1 MKGFVV
7 SIMFIIINIVAIGI
21 FVIIVSSSVRKS
33 IITEEELSRASLNK
47 IIEIYSNKNIASI
60 NYYNAVSVIPRI
72 DVYVLNSLSNYI
84 RRINLIHADNSLIE
98 KPITFQ
104 EFQYIQARI
113 QENIN
118 KINYTARNYPV
129 LRTNEGYIK
138 ALYYIK
144 PIIEDEAKA
153 IEIYNSHVKEY
164 NKLTS
169 MPPSSIIAGIMGK
182 FPFLTFETGTN
193 IISQTARMFE

>member
-1 MKGFVV
+1 MKGSAVAVIFIVINIIAATIFMTVITV
-7 SIMFIIINIVAIGI
+7 SIK
-21 FVIIVSSSVRKS
+21 KS
-33 IITEEELSRASLNK
+33 IISEEELSKASLNK
-47 IIEIYSNKNIASI
+47 IIEVYSNKNIASI
-60 NYYNAVSVIPRI
+60 NYYKAISLIPRLDI
-72 DVYVLNSLSNYI
+72 YTLNSLSNYI

>member
-1 MKGFVV
+1 MKGSAVAVIFIVINIIAATIFMTVITV
-7 SIMFIIINIVAIGI
+7 SIK
-21 FVIIVSSSVRKS
+21 KS
-33 IITEEELSRASLNK
+33 IISEEELSKASLNK
-47 IIEIYSNKNIASI
+47 IIEVYSNKNIASI
-60 NYYNAVSVIPRI
+60 NYYNAISLIPRLDI
-72 DVYVLNSLSNYI
+72 YTLNSLSNYI

-153 IEIYNSHVKEY
+153 IKIYNSHVKEY

>member
-1 MKGFVV
+1 MKGSAVAVIFIVINIIAATIFMTVITV
-7 SIMFIIINIVAIGI
+7 SIK
-21 FVIIVSSSVRKS
+21 KS
-33 IITEEELSRASLNK
+33 IILEEELSKASLNK
-47 IIEIYSNKNIASI
+47 IIEVYSNKNIASI
-60 NYYNAVSVIPRI
+60 NYYNAISLIPRLDI
-72 DVYVLNSLSNYI
+72 YTLNSLSNYI

-169 MPPSSIIAGIMGK
+169 MPPSSIIAGIMRK

>member
-1 MKGFVV
+1 MKGSAVAVIFIVINIIAATIFMTVITV
-7 SIMFIIINIVAIGI
+7 SIK
-21 FVIIVSSSVRKS
+21 KS
-33 IITEEELSRASLNK
+33 IISEEELSKASLNK
-47 IIEIYSNKNIASI
+47 IIEVYSNKNIASI
-60 NYYNAVSVIPRI
+60 NYYNAISLIPRLDI
-72 DVYVLNSLSNYI
+72 YTLNSLSNYI

-104 EFQYIQARI
+104 EFQYLQARI

-169 MPPSSIIAGIMGK
+169 MPPSSIIAGIIGK

>member
-1 MKGFVV
+1 MKGSVVAVIFIVINIIAV
-7 SIMFIIINIVAIGI
+7 SIFMT
-21 FVIIVSSSVRKS
+21 VITVSIKKS
-33 IITEEELSRASLNK
+33 IILEEELSKASLNK
-47 IIEIYSNKNIASI
+47 IIEVYSNKNIASA
-60 NYYNAVSVIPRI
+60 NYYNAISIIPRLDI
-72 DVYVLNSLSNYI
+72 YTLNSLSNYI
-84 RRINLIHADNSLIE
+84 RRINLINADSALME

-138 ALYYIK
+138 ALAEIR
-144 PIIEDEAKA
+144 PIIEEEMKV

-169 MPPSSIIAGIMGK
+169 IPPSSIIAGIMGK

-193 IISQTARMFE
+193 IISQTARIFE

>member
-1 MKGFVV
+1 MKGSAVAVIFIVINIIAATIFMTAITV
-7 SIMFIIINIVAIGI
+7 SIK
-21 FVIIVSSSVRKS
+21 KS
-33 IITEEELSRASLNK
+33 IISEEELSKASLNK
-47 IIEIYSNKNIASI
+47 IIEVYSNKNIASI
-60 NYYNAVSVIPRI
+60 NYYNAISLIPRLDI
-72 DVYVLNSLSNYI
+72 YTLNSLSNYI

>member
-1 MKGFVV
+1 MKGSAVAVIFIVINIIAATIFMTVITV
-7 SIMFIIINIVAIGI
+7 SIK
-21 FVIIVSSSVRKS
+21 KS
-33 IITEEELSRASLNK
+33 IISEEEFSKASLNK
-47 IIEIYSNKNIASI
+47 IIEVYSNKNIASI
-60 NYYNAVSVIPRI
+60 NYYNAISLIPRLDI
-72 DVYVLNSLSNYI
+72 YTLNSLSNYI

>member
-1 MKGFVV
+1 MKGSAVAVIFIVINIIATTIFMTVITV
-7 SIMFIIINIVAIGI
+7 SIK
-21 FVIIVSSSVRKS
+21 KS
-33 IITEEELSRASLNK
+33 IISEEELSKASLNK
-47 IIEIYSNKNIASI
+47 IIEVYSNKNIASI
-60 NYYNAVSVIPRI
+60 NYYNAISLIPRLDI
-72 DVYVLNSLSNYI
+72 YTLNSLSNYI

-118 KINYTARNYPV
+118 KINYKARNYPV

>member
-1 MKGFVV
+1 MKGSAVAVIFIVINIIAATIFMTVITV
-7 SIMFIIINIVAIGI
+7 SIK
-21 FVIIVSSSVRKS
+21 KS
-33 IITEEELSRASLNK
+33 IIWEEELSKASLNK
-47 IIEIYSNKNIASI
+47 IIEVYSNKNIASI
-60 NYYNAVSVIPRI
+60 NYYNAISLIPRLDI
-72 DVYVLNSLSNYI
+72 YTLNSLSNYI

-144 PIIEDEAKA
+144 PIIEDETKA

>member
-1 MKGFVV
+1 MKGSAVAVIFIVINIIAATIFMTVITV
-7 SIMFIIINIVAIGI
+7 SIK
-21 FVIIVSSSVRKS
+21 KS
-33 IITEEELSRASLNK
+33 IISEEELSKASLNK
-47 IIEIYSNKNIASI
+47 IIEVYSNKNIASI
-60 NYYNAVSVIPRI
+60 NYYNAISLIPRL
-72 DVYVLNSLSNYI
+72 DVYTLNSLSNYI

-144 PIIEDEAKA
+144 PIIEGEAKA

>member
-84 RRINLIHADNSLIE
+84 RRINLINIDRTLIE

-104 EFQYIQARI
+104 EFQYLQARI
-113 QENIN
+113 QENID

-138 ALYYIK
+138 ALSYIR
-144 PIIEDEAKA
+144 PIIEEEKKA
-153 IEIYNSHVKEY
+153 IEIYNNHITEY
-164 NKLTS
+164 NRLTS
-169 MPPSSIIAGIMGK
+169 LPPSSIVAGIMGK

-193 IISQTARMFE
+193 IISQTSHIFD

>member
-1 MKGFVV
+1 MKGFAVAVIFIVINIIAATIFMTVITV
-7 SIMFIIINIVAIGI
+7 SIK
-21 FVIIVSSSVRKS
+21 KS
-33 IITEEELSRASLNK
+33 IISEEELSKASLNK
-47 IIEIYSNKNIASI
+47 IIEVYSNKNIASI
-60 NYYNAVSVIPRI
+60 NYYNAISLIPRLDI
-72 DVYVLNSLSNYI
+72 YTLNSLSNYI

-104 EFQYIQARI
+104 KFQYIQARI

>member
-1 MKGFVV
+1 MKGFAVAV
-7 SIMFIIINIVAIGI
+7 IFIIINIIAITV
-21 FVIIVSSSVRKS
+21 FMTVVSVSIRKS
-33 IITEEELSRASLNK
+33 IIDEEELSRASLNK

-60 NYYNAVSVIPRI
+60 NYYNAISIIPRLDI
-72 DVYVLNSLSNYI
+72 YTLNSLSNYI
-84 RRINLIHADNSLIE
+84 QRINLMNTDKTLIE

-138 ALYYIK
+138 VLSDMR
-144 PIIEDEAKA
+144 PIIEEERIA
-153 IEIYNSHVKEY
+153 IEIYNNHVAEY
-164 NKLTS
+164 NRLTS

-193 IISQTARMFE
+193 IISQTSHIFE

>member
-84 RRINLIHADNSLIE
+84 RRINLINIDRTLIE

-104 EFQYIQARI
+104 EFQYLQARI
-113 QENIN
+113 QENID
-118 KINYTARNYPV
+118 KINYTARNYLV

-138 ALYYIK
+138 ALSYIR
-144 PIIEDEAKA
+144 PIIEEEKKA
-153 IEIYNSHVKEY
+153 IEIYNNHITEY
-164 NKLTS
+164 NRLTS
-169 MPPSSIIAGIMGK
+169 LPPSSIVAGIMGK

-193 IISQTARMFE
+193 IISQTTRIFD

>member
-84 RRINLIHADNSLIE
+84 RRINLINIDRTLIE

-104 EFQYIQARI
+104 EFQYLQARI
-113 QENIN
+113 QENID

-138 ALYYIK
+138 ALSYIR
-144 PIIEDEAKA
+144 PIIEEEKKA
-153 IEIYNSHVKEY
+153 IEIYNNHITEY
-164 NKLTS
+164 NRLTS
-169 MPPSSIIAGIMGK
+169 LPPSSIVAGIMGK

-193 IISQTARMFE
+193 IISQTSRIFD

>member
-84 RRINLIHADNSLIE
+84 RRINLINIDRTLIE

-104 EFQYIQARI
+104 EFQYLQARI
-113 QENIN
+113 QENID

-138 ALYYIK
+138 ALSYIR
-144 PIIEDEAKA
+144 PIIEEEKKA
-153 IEIYNSHVKEY
+153 IEIYNNHITKY
-164 NKLTS
+164 NRLTS
-169 MPPSSIIAGIMGK
+169 LPPSSIVAGIMGK

-193 IISQTARMFE
+193 IISQTSRIFD

>member
-1 MKGFVV
+1 MKGSAVAVIFIVINIIASTIFMTVITV
-7 SIMFIIINIVAIGI
+7 SI
-21 FVIIVSSSVRKS
+21 KQS
-33 IITEEELSRASLNK
+33 IISEEELSKASLNK
-47 IIEIYSNKNIASI
+47 IIEVYSNKNIASI
-60 NYYNAVSVIPRI
+60 NYYNAISLIPRLDI
-72 DVYVLNSLSNYI
+72 YTLNSLSNYI

>member
-1 MKGFVV
+1 MKGFAVAV
-7 SIMFIIINIVAIGI
+7 IFIIINIIAITV
-21 FVIIVSSSVRKS
+21 FMAVVSVSIRKS
-33 IITEEELSRASLNK
+33 IIDEEELSRASLNK

-60 NYYNAVSVIPRI
+60 NYYNAISIIPRLDI
-72 DVYVLNSLSNYI
+72 YTLNSLSNYI
-84 RRINLIHADNSLIE
+84 RRINLMNTDKTLIE

-138 ALYYIK
+138 ALSDMR
-144 PIIEDEAKA
+144 PIIEEERTA
-153 IEIYNSHVKEY
+153 IEIYNNHVAEY
-164 NKLTS
+164 NRLTS

-193 IISQTARMFE
+193 IISQTSHIFE

>member
-84 RRINLIHADNSLIE
+84 RRINLINIDRTLIE

-104 EFQYIQARI
+104 EFQYLQARI
-113 QENIN
+113 QENID

-129 LRTNEGYIK
+129 LRTNENYIK
-138 ALYYIK
+138 ALSNIR
-144 PIIEDEAKA
+144 PIIEEEKKA
-153 IEIYNSHVKEY
+153 IEIYNNHITEY
-164 NKLTS
+164 NRLTS
-169 MPPSSIIAGIMGK
+169 LPPSSIVAGIMGK

-193 IISQTARMFE
+193 IISQTSRIFD

>member
-1 MKGFVV
+1 MKGSVVAVIFIVINIIAV
-7 SIMFIIINIVAIGI
+7 SIFMT
-21 FVIIVSSSVRKS
+21 VITVSIKKS
-33 IITEEELSRASLNK
+33 IISEEELSKASLNK
-47 IIEIYSNKNIASI
+47 IIEVYSNKNIASA
-60 NYYNAVSVIPRI
+60 NYYNAISIIPRLDI
-72 DVYVLNSLSNYI
+72 YTLNSLSNYI
-84 RRINLIHADNSLIE
+84 RRINLINADSALME

-138 ALYYIK
+138 ALAEIR
-144 PIIEDEAKA
+144 PIIEEEMKV

-169 MPPSSIIAGIMGK
+169 IPPSSIIAGIMGK

-193 IISQTARMFE
+193 IISQTARIFE

>member
-1 MKGFVV
+1 MKGSAVAVIFIVINIIAATIFMTVITV
-7 SIMFIIINIVAIGI
+7 SIK
-21 FVIIVSSSVRKS
+21 KS
-33 IITEEELSRASLNK
+33 IISEEELSKASLNK
-47 IIEIYSNKNIASI
+47 IIEVYSNKNIASI
-60 NYYNAVSVIPRI
+60 NYYNAISLIPRLDI
-72 DVYVLNSLSNYI
+72 YTLNSLSNYI

-144 PIIEDEAKA
+144 PIIKDETKA

>member
-1 MKGFVV
+1 MKGSAVAVIFIVINIIASTIFMTVITV
-7 SIMFIIINIVAIGI
+7 SIK
-21 FVIIVSSSVRKS
+21 KS
-33 IITEEELSRASLNK
+33 IISEEELSKASLNK
-47 IIEIYSNKNIASI
+47 IIEVYSNKNIASI
-60 NYYNAVSVIPRI
+60 NYYNAISLIPRLDI
-72 DVYVLNSLSNYI
+72 YTLNSLSNYI

>member
-1 MKGFVV
+1 MKGSAVAV
-7 SIMFIIINIVAIGI
+7 IFIVINIIAATI
-21 FVIIVSSSVRKS
+21 FMTVITASIKKS
-33 IITEEELSRASLNK
+33 IISEEELSKASLNK
-47 IIEIYSNKNIASI
+47 IIEVYSNKNIASI
-60 NYYNAVSVIPRI
+60 NYYKAISLIPRLDI
-72 DVYVLNSLSNYI
+72 YTLNSLSNYI

-144 PIIEDEAKA
+144 PIIEDEAKV

>member
-47 IIEIYSNKNIASI
+47 IIGIYSNKNIASI

-84 RRINLIHADNSLIE
+84 RRINLINIDRTLIE

-104 EFQYIQARI
+104 EFQYLQARI
-113 QENIN
+113 QENID

-138 ALYYIK
+138 ALSYIR
-144 PIIEDEAKA
+144 PIIEEEKKA
-153 IEIYNSHVKEY
+153 IEIYNNHITEY
-164 NKLTS
+164 NRLTS
-169 MPPSSIIAGIMGK
+169 LPPSSIVAGIMGK

-193 IISQTARMFE
+193 IISQTSRIFD